1 MSACV
6 NERRDQRHGS
16 GTHHE
21 PQPGCHTRPAP
32 TQFPLLQ
39 WSTPPHYLERTDVCV
54 CVRTCVCKCMCVCG
68 RKMCFDGPNQN
79 GSLQNMSRF
88 TSVFQPQKAA
98 HSLEAKVRYL
108 PAPAFWASRS
118 GFQLSHMRTYP
129 TRSFLIA
136 LLLSSSP
143 VYHLSPASFL
153 SPAPQSSLAG
163 GF

>member
-1 MSACV
+1 MGV
-6 NERRDQRHGS
+6 ERITSPNRDV
-16 GTHHE
+16 T
-21 PQPGCHTRPAP
+21 PD
-32 TQFPLLQ
+32 LLQ
-39 WSTPPHYLERTDVCV
+39 LRSLCFSGALHPITWNGRMCV
-54 CVRTCVCKCMCVCG
+54 CLRTCVCKCMCVCG

-118 GFQLSHMRTYP
+118 GFQLSYMRTYP
-129 TRSFLIA
+129 TCSFLIA

>member
-1 MSACV
+1 MSHQTCSNSVPSASV
-6 NERRDQRHGS
+6 EH
-16 GTHHE
+16 
-21 PQPGCHTRPAP
+21 
-32 TQFPLLQ
+32 
-39 WSTPPHYLERTDVCV
+39 STPLPGKDGCV

-98 HSLEAKVRYL
+98 HSLESKVRYL

-118 GFQLSHMRTYP
+118 GFQLSYMRTYP

>member
-1 MSACV
+1 MGV
-6 NERRDQRHGS
+6 ERITSPNRDV
-16 GTHHE
+16 T
-21 PQPGCHTRPAP
+21 PD
-32 TQFPLLQ
+32 LLQ
-39 WSTPPHYLERTDVCV
+39 LSSLCFSGALHPITWKGRMCV

-118 GFQLSHMRTYP
+118 GFQFSHMRTYP